1 VRGHRLRTD
10 PTRRRRRRG
19 AISTD
24 IQQVVEQ
31 TEAYYDGPAHEIY
44 SRLWGDNIH
53 MGYWYDEH
61 QTLQEA
67 MARLN
72 EVMAER
78 GGLRPDQRV
87 LDVGSGNGAAPIYL
101 ARQQQCRV
109 VGLNLSERENEFAR
123 QRAQEEGVGDRVEI
137 RYGDFHD
144 LPFADGEFDVVWSQ
158 ESLLHAVDKPR
169 VLRECFRVLRPGGRL
184 VLSDLLMRDDVPE
197 GERQT
202 LYSRVGTPEM
212 WDLDGYAQAL
222 REAGF
227 QPERTEDWSANVAPT
242 YGSVREA
249 LQQRRDELEGPV
261 PAEQIDRTLTALG
274 QWVEAGNSGKISHG
288 FFVATRPE

>member
-1 VRGHRLRTD
+1 M
-10 PTRRRRRRG
+10 
-19 AISTD
+19 
-24 IQQVVEQ
+24 EQ

-53 MGYWYDEH
+53 MGYWYDED

-72 EVMAER
+72 EVMAQR
-78 GGLRPDQRV
+78 GGIQADQRV

-101 ARQQQCRV
+101 AQECGCQV

-123 QRAQEEGVGDRVEI
+123 QRAQEEGVDDLVDI
-137 RYGDFHD
+137 RYGDFHE

-169 VLRECFRVLRPGGRL
+169 VLRECLRVLRPGGRL
-184 VLSDLLMRDDVPE
+184 VLSDLLMREDVPE
-197 GERQT
+197 DERQT
-202 LYSRVGTPEM
+202 LYARVGTPEM
-212 WDLDGYAQAL
+212 WDLDGYAAAL
-222 REAGF
+222 RDAGF
-227 QPERTEDWSANVAPT
+227 RIERSEDWNANVAPT
-242 YGSVREA
+242 YGAVRDA
-249 LQQRRDELEGPV
+249 LQERRDELEGPV
-261 PAEQIDRTLTALG
+261 PADQIDRTLTALG

-288 FFVATRPE
+288 FFVATRSE